1 MLRKLIK
8 NNAVALLFVLPNLVI
23 NAFVQ
28 LVLDVGFGWS
38 GYLSVMAWL
47 IGAGISFEFG
57 IVISM
62 FIKSNFTVAGRR
74 WSYADEGPA

>member
-23 NAFVQ
+23 NGSVQ
-28 LVLDVGFGWS
+28 LMLDVWFGWS
-38 GYLSVMAWL
+38 GYLSVVAWL

-57 IVISM
+57 VLLSM
-62 FIKSNFTVAGRR
+62 LIKSNFTVAGRT
-74 WSYADEGPA
+74 WNYADKH

>member
-1 MLRKLIK
+1 MLRKLVK
-8 NNAVALLFVLPNLVI
+8 NNAVALVFVLPNLVI

-57 IVISM
+57 VLLSM
-62 FIKSNFTVAGRR
+62 LIKSNFTVAGRK
-74 WSYADEGPA
+74 WNYAEDR